1 MRLNKVVEKHRCRFT
16 QSLPG
21 YTGLRDR
28 RSELAS
34 SRTAAFSLC
43 VFFEQ
48 WADDH
53 CLWRYVE
60 IVMQEELA
68 GGKINLKDGQELKL
82 VTDYTFKASQLRS
95 VPANSSQPLRDE
107 SEDAQ
112 LAKLD

>member
-1 MRLNKVVEKHRCRFT
+1 
-16 QSLPG
+16 
-21 YTGLRDR
+21 
-28 RSELAS
+28 
-34 SRTAAFSLC
+34 
-43 VFFEQ
+43 
-48 WADDH
+48 
-53 CLWRYVE
+53 
-60 IVMQEELA
+60 MQEELA